1 MSTDRDYLA
10 AGLALG
16 GLSDAELAEAQA
28 LADSDADFRAEVASY
43 DETMSLVAESDEP
56 VEVSADTRAA
66 ILGIPSTHAQEGSAD
81 EPQEGLR
88 ERPANAQEISQE
100 RPVDVPPNPATHAQQ
115 TPTAADPVDPTTH
128 AQQGST
134 AANSGE
140 PTPPASLADHR
151 ERSSGRGPNRRARA
165 GRSSWLPYAAAA
177 AALIVVAGFGVTIW
191 QQTQHQNQLEED
203 LASTQQQ
210 LEESTRLMEADDLH
224 TSTAELP
231 EGGTVTVLSS
241 ESEQLIRFSP
251 RDVGQAPAGKSM
263 QMWVIGDDGPASA
276 GLMTGEPVTIAGH
289 EFSAGSVFGITVEP
303 EGGSEQPTTDPVV
316 AINL

>member
-1 MSTDRDYLA
+1 DYAGVQDGSQELSASVQENSQEST
-10 AGLALG
+10 
-16 GLSDAELAEAQA
+16 
-28 LADSDADFRAEVASY
+28 
-43 DETMSLVAESDEP
+43 
-56 VEVSADTRAA
+56 
-66 ILGIPSTHAQEGSAD
+66 
-81 EPQEGLR
+81 
-88 ERPANAQEISQE
+88 ANAQENSQE
-100 RPVDVPPNPATHAQQ
+100 RPTNVPPNPATHAQES
-115 TPTAADPVDPTTH
+115 PTAPDPVDPTPH
-128 AQQGST
+128 AQQNST
-134 AANSGE
+134 AANSSE

-165 GRSSWLPYAAAA
+165 GRRSSWLPYAAAA

-210 LEESTRLMEADDLH
+210 LDESTRLMEADDLH